1 MIPSTQDPRVVSWE
15 GVCQV
20 SDPSAQSFFRFWAP
34 TWKGSVGSKLVLFGV
49 CQWEIWYCTCFGFLI
64 NTIRRAAMMVA
75 LFWLN
80 RVGVGR
86 RGGEKNSAFGKN
98 PCVVW
103 RQGWV
108 NERNLRKQTEKKMTQ
123 SCKKSGT
130 TTNQHN
136 ARFFAQDMQIF
147 CHFSANIA
155 RFFRYIDQNQKKLL
169 QIQET

>member
-1 MIPSTQDPRVVSWE
+1 M
-15 GVCQV
+15 
-20 SDPSAQSFFRFWAP
+20 
-34 TWKGSVGSKLVLFGV
+34 GSRLVLFGV
-49 CQWEIWYCTCFGFLI
+49 CQWEIRYCTCFGFPI
-64 NTIRRAAMMVA
+64 NTIRRAAIMVA
-75 LFWLN
+75 LCGLS
-80 RVGVGR
+80 RVGVFR

-108 NERNLRKQTEKKMTQ
+108 NEGNLRKQTEKKMIQ

-136 ARFFAQDMQIF
+136 AHFFAQDMQIF
-147 CHFSANIA
+147 CRFFANIA

-169 QIQET
+169 QIRET